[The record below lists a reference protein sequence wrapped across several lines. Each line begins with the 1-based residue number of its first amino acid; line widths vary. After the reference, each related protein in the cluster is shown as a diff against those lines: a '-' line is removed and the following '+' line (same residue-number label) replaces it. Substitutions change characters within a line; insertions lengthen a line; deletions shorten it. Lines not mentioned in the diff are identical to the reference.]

1 MADAPEVY
9 HSVPQG
15 SPPPGHTGPFYG
27 GPRPESEG
35 LQVHS
40 AYAEN
45 YNKAP
50 YSDNPALGPQGQ
62 YVNPPMAQQQQGQYI
77 DPQQQQYVN
86 PPLGH
91 QTMYAEN
98 QPGGFVQVVPPQA
111 PQAPQLDEKA
121 GKKRICGLSVL
132 VFWGLIIA
140 AVLIVVGAV
149 VGGVVGSQKSKES
162 NSSDGGASGGRDGSS
177 TTDITTTPTVTTSL
191 TSTGTTT
198 TSASAS
204 ATAAFEE
211 DTFYRLTNKF
221 LGSDFSVDIRSDN
234 GTLSRQLNMTESGNV
249 EGQNWQIKAV
259 PEADGRYW
267 FASQFLGKGFRLVVD
282 SDDRV
287 NPLMARADDAETG
300 QQWNVKSKLDGTWR
314 ISNALV
320 GEGAL
325 LSTYSDTY
333 DLFMDLEDDTGT
345 VWTIAEV
352 KKITTAD
359 DFL

>member
-9 HSVPQG
+9 QAVPQG
-15 SPPPGHTGPFYG
+15 SPPPGHTGPYYG

-62 YVNPPMAQQQQGQYI
+62 YVNPPQQGQYI

-91 QTMYAEN
+91 QTQYAEN
-98 QPGGFVQVVPPQA
+98 QPGGFVQVVPPHA
-111 PQAPQLDEKA
+111 PQPNEK
-121 GKKRICGLSVL
+121 GTKKRICGLSVL

-162 NSSDGGASGGRDGSS
+162 NSSDGGASGGKEGSS
-177 TTDITTTPTVTTSL
+177 TIDITTTPTVTTSP

-204 ATAAFEE
+204 ATAPFAV
-211 DTFYRLTNKF
+211 DTFYRFTNKF
-221 LGSDFSVDIRSDN
+221 LGSDFSIDIRSEN
-234 GTLSRQLNMTESGNV
+234 GTLSRQLNMTESGDV

-259 PEADGRYW
+259 PDEDGRYW

-287 NPLMARADDAETG
+287 NPLMAAADDTATG
-300 QQWNVKSKLDGTWR
+300 QKWNVKSKLDGTWR

-352 KKITTAD
+352 KKIKAAD